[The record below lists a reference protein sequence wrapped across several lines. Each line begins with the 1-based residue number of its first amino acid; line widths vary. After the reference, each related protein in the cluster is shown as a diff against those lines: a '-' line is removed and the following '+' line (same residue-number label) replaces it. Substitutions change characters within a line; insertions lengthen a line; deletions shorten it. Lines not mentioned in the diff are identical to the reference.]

1 MLDTQPAVLRL
12 TIGRL
17 LLLLAAVAGPMTLAP
32 ATAVAG
38 QVIQAKSVEYADV
51 SAAVNQAAD
60 GDTVEV
66 PAGTATWSQELII
79 TKGITL
85 AGKTTTRGAGTKNA
99 TANDQTIIL
108 VDDTATK
115 SLTLLTFNTS
125 KPFRL
130 TGFTIRPGA
139 QDIPDQALTQS
150 VVGFNGQQGVAFRM
164 DNMHLD
170 GMKRRAVYCGGWSI
184 GVIDSTIIR
193 NKRAK
198 NQSHASFRFD
208 QRQWNGHGD
217 GNGAWADYPWLGTD
231 KFVFVEDST
240 IFGSLENRGSG
251 NVDASGGDC

>member
-1 MLDTQPAVLRL
+1 MLDKQPAVLRL

-17 LLLLAAVAGPMTLAP
+17 LLLLAAVRLQVLT

-38 QVIQAKSVEYADV
+38 HVIQAKSVQYADV
-51 SAAVNQAAD
+51 SAAVKQAAD

-66 PAGTATWSQELII
+66 PAGTAVWSQELKI

-99 TANDQTIIL
+99 TANDQTIII
-108 VDDTATK
+108 VDDTSTK
-115 SLTLLTFNTS
+115 SQSLLTFNTS

-139 QDIPDQALTQS
+139 KDIPDQSLTQG
-150 VVGFNGQQGVAFRM
+150 VVGLNGQQGVAFRM
-164 DNMHLD
+164 DNMHFD
-170 GMKRRAVYCGGWSI
+170 SFKRRAVWCGGWSI

-193 NKRAK
+193 TKRTK
-198 NQSHASFRFD
+198 DHSHASFRFD
-208 QRQWNGHGD
+208 QRQWNGHGE

-231 KFVFVEDST
+231 KFVFVEDTT
-240 IFGSLENRGSG
+240 IFGSVEERWKWQR
-251 NVDASGGDC
+251 